1 MHVPNA
7 SPVVIFISAIAH
19 PGGFT
24 EFFGDRP
31 TQHHTELYDTNI

>member
-24 EFFGDRP
+24 EFLGDRL
-31 TQHHTELYDTNI
+31 TLHYAGAFDTII